1 MMFKI
6 SEKANPNYLSQI
18 VRLDNIVPHPNADR
32 LQIAVIQG
40 NSVIVSLDAKE
51 GDVYVYF
58 PLECAINKEFLSW
71 GNSFSDKSMNADKEV
86 VGFFNSKGRVRAVKL
101 RSVPSMGYALPF
113 DKFCDWLKEKTGKS
127 VDFKEDLINKEF
139 DSYGDILVC
148 EKYVNPVALSKQNK
162 EKKNQKK
169 VVREPK
175 VVDSQFHFHINTP
188 QLRKLINNI
197 SPNDYIAITRKLHGT
212 SWVAARLLCNKRLT
226 WREHLLEEFGV
237 DINTSEYDLLWASRK
252 VLKNGYREV
261 DIWRYVRELKKKI
274 FKNGIFG
281 TGVWEDIREIKRKIF
296 EDTFPNSMKNHFY
309 SYDLWEDIAKSVE
322 YGIQDSITLYGES
335 VGYTKTGSFIQNGY
349 DYGCKPGTFKTYIY
363 RITTTNQSGQVYEFS
378 HNQVKDYC
386 EKFGLTMV
394 PELYYGK
401 AKDLYP
407 DLSVKEHWHENFL
420 QRLIEDYLEKDCDLC
435 KSQKVPDEGIC
446 LRKDIFDIEVYKL
459 KSFKFLEW
467 ETKQL
472 DDENYLDMESQD
484 A

>member
-1 MMFKI
+1 MFKI
-6 SEKANPNYLSQI
+6 SEKANHNYLAQI
-18 VRLDNIVPHPNADR
+18 FRLDNIVPHPNADR
-32 LQIAVIQG
+32 LQIAIIQG

-58 PLECAINKEFLSW
+58 PLECAIDKDFISW
-71 GNSFSDKSMNADKEV
+71 SNSFSDKTLNANKQA
-86 VGFFNSKGRVRAVKL
+86 VGFFGKQCRVRAVKL

-127 VDFKEDLINKEF
+127 VEFKEDLINKEF

-148 EKYVNPVALSKQNK
+148 EKYVNPVQLKKQNK

-188 QLRKLINNI
+188 QLRKLVHNI

-212 SWVAARLLCNKRLT
+212 SWVAARLLCNKKLT
-226 WREHLLEEFGV
+226 WQEKLLKRFGV
-237 DINTSEYDLLWASRK
+237 KIVDTEYDLLWASRR
-252 VLKNGYREV
+252 VLKNGYLEV
-261 DIWRYVRELKKKI
+261 GNKD
-274 FKNGIFG
+274 
-281 TGVWEDIREIKRKIF
+281 
-296 EDTFPNSMKNHFY
+296 HFY
-309 SYDLWEDIAKSVE
+309 SYDLWEEIAKSVE
-322 YGIQDSITLYGES
+322 YAIQDSITLYGEC
-335 VGYTKTGSFIQNGY
+335 VGYTNTGSFIQNGY
-349 DYGCKPGTFKTYIY
+349 DYGCPVGQFKTYIY

-401 AKDLYP
+401 AGDLYP
-407 DLSVKEHWHENFL
+407 ELSVKEHWHENFL

-472 DDENYLDMESQD
+472 DKEDFVDIESSD
-484 A
+484 V